1 MEREQGRKVATEE
14 MWDYLSEGENKE
26 TTTAME
32 LSIPKATNGASSP
45 PPLLLADGQANKKK
59 FEKAKEEIDFD
70 KRLYIVL
77 ISLHGLVRGENME
90 LGRDSDTGG
99 QVGFS
104 PCLGS
109 SSTLEKT
116 ARFRFRFL

>member
-32 LSIPKATNGASSP
+32 SSIPKATNGASSP
-45 PPLLLADGQANKKK
+45 LLLADGEANKKK
-59 FEKAKEEIDFD
+59 FEKAKEEIVYD

-77 ISLHGLVRGENME
+77 IRCAPKLTL
-90 LGRDSDTGG
+90 
-99 QVGFS
+99 QKFQPKVGI
-104 PCLGS
+104 
-109 SSTLEKT
+109 
-116 ARFRFRFL
+116 FLSKRAIFLK

>member
-26 TTTAME
+26 TSTAME
-32 LSIPKATNGASSP
+32 SSIPKAAATNGASSP
-45 PPLLLADGQANKKK
+45 PLLADGQANKKK
-59 FEKAKEEIDFD
+59 FEKAKEEIVYD

-104 PCLGS
+104 PCL
-109 SSTLEKT
+109 SSTSII
-116 ARFRFRFL
+116 